1 MGTLSVVVITY
12 NEAQNIGRCLNGV
25 QGLADE
31 IIVLDSFSTDNTCE
45 LARQLGA
52 RVEQHAFDGHVEQ
65 KNRARHLAG
74 CDWVLSLDADETPD
88 ARLIESIRRV
98 KEDKLTGDAFT
109 MNRLNFYCGRPI
121 KTCGWYPDRKLRL
134 WRRGSGAWT
143 GRNPHD
149 RYEVPADKQVV
160 QLEGDILHL
169 TYPGKEDLIRQSK
182 KFAQISAQ
190 HLQQKSWLYLIT
202 KMLSAPLFRF
212 LRTWLVQGGWRSGQD
227 GWDICSWQTR
237 EVWMKYRLAL
247 RLKAGRHAA

>member
-1 MGTLSVVVITY
+1 MQTLSVVVITF
-12 NEAQNIGRCLNGV
+12 NEAQNIGRCLQGV
-25 QGLADE
+25 KDLADE
-31 IIVLDSFSTDNTCE
+31 IIVLDSFSTDHTCE
-45 LARQLGA
+45 MARELGA

-65 KNRARHLAG
+65 KNRARALAS

-88 ARLIESIRRV
+88 EQLRHSIQQV
-98 KEDKLTGDAFT
+98 KEGKLDADAFT
-109 MNRLNFYCGRPI
+109 MNRLNFYCGRPV

-134 WRRGSGAWT
+134 WRRGLGAWT

-149 RYEVPADKQVV
+149 RYEVPTDKQVA

-190 HLQQKSWLYLIT
+190 HLQQKSWLYLIA

-212 LRTWLVQGGWRSGQD
+212 LRTWLAQGGWRSGKD

-237 EVWMKYRLAL
+237 EVWMKYRMAL
-247 RLKAGRHAA
+247 HLKAGNEKA